1 MGLLSS
7 DRGVVSKVVSDSN
20 LPHLLM
26 DAAKHTVQNAIDQQS
41 ATTASAPS
49 NGVTQHVGRG
59 IGKPALLVAG
69 AAAGLTAASAA
80 VSAARKK
87 ADDA

>member
-7 DRGVVSKVVSDSN
+7 DRGVVSKAVGDSN

-41 ATTASAPS
+41 TQAKSPD
-49 NGVTQHVGRG
+49 VTQHIGRG
-59 IGKPALLVAG
+59 IGKPAMLVAG

-87 ADDA
+87 SDDS

>member
-7 DRGVVSKVVSDSN
+7 DKGMVGRVVSDTN

-26 DAAKHTVQNAIDQQS
+26 NAAKTTVQNAIDQQS
-41 ATTASAPS
+41 TQQPVAT
-49 NGVTQHVGRG
+49 NGAAQHVGRG

-87 ADDA
+87 SDDE

>member
-1 MGLLSS
+1 MGLLTS

-41 ATTASAPS
+41 TQAASTD
-49 NGVTQHVGRG
+49 VTQHLGRG
-59 IGKPALLVAG
+59 IGKPAMLVAG

-87 ADDA
+87 SDDS